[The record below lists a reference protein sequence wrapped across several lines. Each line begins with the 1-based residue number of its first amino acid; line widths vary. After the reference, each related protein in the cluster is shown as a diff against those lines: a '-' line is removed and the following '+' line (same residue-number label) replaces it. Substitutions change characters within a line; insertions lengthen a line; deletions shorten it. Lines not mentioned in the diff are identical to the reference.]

1 MLNQNKNRIF
11 AAQNNNRIMPLEIE
25 TIPKELPSTDQMT
38 SLLDKLMDIGVSA
51 GKNIIVAIIIIVV
64 GRLIIKFINRL
75 IRRMLEKTK
84 IDAAVQSFIRSL
96 ANMVLMTLLV
106 ISAIGALGIETT
118 SFAALLAS
126 GAVAVGMALSGNLQ
140 NFSGGIIILIFKPY
154 RVGDFIEV
162 DGKTGKVEEIQ
173 IFHTILRQIDNQI
186 IYIPN
191 STMSTATII
200 NKTREGTRRIEWTIG
215 VAYGTDLK
223 EVETAVNDVLD
234 KNEYILKEPA
244 WSVMVNE
251 MADSSVSLSIYAWVK
266 SEDVII
272 AKSVIYAEIYR
283 QFQQK
288 GIEIPFPQRTVHIVK
303 E

>member
-1 MLNQNKNRIF
+1 MLNQNKIRIF

-162 DGKTGKVEEIQ
+162 DGKIGKVEEIQ

-186 IYIPN
+186 I
-191 STMSTATII
+191 
-200 NKTREGTRRIEWTIG
+200 
-215 VAYGTDLK
+215 
-223 EVETAVNDVLD
+223 
-234 KNEYILKEPA
+234 
-244 WSVMVNE
+244 
-251 MADSSVSLSIYAWVK
+251 
-266 SEDVII
+266 
-272 AKSVIYAEIYR
+272 
-283 QFQQK
+283 
-288 GIEIPFPQRTVHIVK
+288 
-303 E
+303 

>member
-1 MLNQNKNRIF
+1 MLNQNKIRIF

-200 NKTREGTRRIEWTIG
+200 NKTREGT
-215 VAYGTDLK
+215 
-223 EVETAVNDVLD
+223 
-234 KNEYILKEPA
+234 
-244 WSVMVNE
+244 
-251 MADSSVSLSIYAWVK
+251 
-266 SEDVII
+266 
-272 AKSVIYAEIYR
+272 
-283 QFQQK
+283 
-288 GIEIPFPQRTVHIVK
+288 
-303 E
+303 

>member
-1 MLNQNKNRIF
+1 
-11 AAQNNNRIMPLEIE
+11 
-25 TIPKELPSTDQMT
+25 
-38 SLLDKLMDIGVSA
+38 
-51 GKNIIVAIIIIVV
+51 
-64 GRLIIKFINRL
+64 
-75 IRRMLEKTK
+75 MLEKTK

>member
-1 MLNQNKNRIF
+1 
-11 AAQNNNRIMPLEIE
+11 
-25 TIPKELPSTDQMT
+25 
-38 SLLDKLMDIGVSA
+38 
-51 GKNIIVAIIIIVV
+51 
-64 GRLIIKFINRL
+64 
-75 IRRMLEKTK
+75 MLEKTK

-223 EVETAVNDVLD
+223 EVETAVNDVFD

>member
-1 MLNQNKNRIF
+1 
-11 AAQNNNRIMPLEIE
+11 
-25 TIPKELPSTDQMT
+25 
-38 SLLDKLMDIGVSA
+38 
-51 GKNIIVAIIIIVV
+51 
-64 GRLIIKFINRL
+64 
-75 IRRMLEKTK
+75 
-84 IDAAVQSFIRSL
+84 
-96 ANMVLMTLLV
+96 
-106 ISAIGALGIETT
+106 
-118 SFAALLAS
+118 
-126 GAVAVGMALSGNLQ
+126 
-140 NFSGGIIILIFKPY
+140 
-154 RVGDFIEV
+154 
-162 DGKTGKVEEIQ
+162 
-173 IFHTILRQIDNQI
+173 
-186 IYIPN
+186 
-191 STMSTATII
+191 MSTATII

-251 MADSSVSLSIYAWVK
+251 VADSSVSLSIYAWVK
-266 SEDVII
+266 SEEVII